1 MDMKTNSIVITY
13 KNKKYT
19 LNRVN
24 GNRYYQSGFETDR
37 WSIRIYLL
45 EDSQIRI
52 IINKSVKKSE
62 TDYHTQFYY
71 DCYCTLSDKYL
82 FLNYVYDPAT
92 CKRIRNRT
100 KWFTIEPI
108 LRELHTQLKG
118 ELETLHPF
126 DLIHDFRGLVQFIY
140 RELKSNDGTEYTIN
154 NSLHFGKGENAC
166 ATSGEVLQAKEKEP
180 LALLNLFNGF
190 HAISV
195 DTVVFFLYWLRDR
208 DGKLIVSDGR
218 TAKDIL

>member
-24 GNRYYQSGFETDR
+24 GNRHYQSGFETDR

-45 EDSQIRI
+45 EDDQIRI
-52 IINKSVKKSE
+52 IINKSVKKSD
-62 TDYHTQFYY
+62 TDYHTQFCY
-71 DCYCTLSDKYL
+71 DCYCTLSDSYL
-82 FLNYVYDPAT
+82 FLNFVHDPAT

-100 KWFTIEPI
+100 KWFAIEPM
-108 LRELHTQLKG
+108 LREIHTQLKE
-118 ELETLHPF
+118 ELEALHPF
-126 DLIHDFRGLVQFIY
+126 DLIHDFRDLVQFIY
-140 RELKSNDGTEYTIN
+140 RKLKSNNETEYTIN
-154 NSLHFGKGENAC
+154 NSLRFGKGENTY
-166 ATSGEVLQAKEKEP
+166 ATSEEVLQAKEKEP

-208 DGKLIVSDGR
+208 DGKLTVSDGR
-218 TAKDIL
+218 KAKDIL

>member
-24 GNRYYQSGFETDR
+24 GNRHYQSGFETDR

-45 EDSQIRI
+45 EDGQIRI
-52 IINKSVKKSE
+52 IINKSVKKSD
-62 TDYHTQFYY
+62 TDYHTQFCY
-71 DCYCTLSDKYL
+71 DCYCTLSTDYL
-82 FLNYVYDPAT
+82 FLNFVHDPAT
-92 CKRIRNRT
+92 CKHIRNRT
-100 KWFTIEPI
+100 KWFAIEPM
-108 LRELHTQLKG
+108 LREIHTQLKE
-118 ELETLHPF
+118 ELEALHPF
-126 DLIHDFRGLVQFIY
+126 DLIHDFRDLVQFIY
-140 RELKSNDGTEYTIN
+140 RKLKSNNETEYTVN
-154 NSLHFGKGENAC
+154 NSLRFGKGENAY
-166 ATSGEVLQAKEKEP
+166 ATSEEAMQAKEKEP

-208 DGKLIVSDGR
+208 DGKLTVSDGR
-218 TAKDIL
+218 KAKDIL